1 MKTAR
6 YIPMLAAA
14 AAALLAVSCVKNKLF
29 DTPHPDHG
37 TITVLADWSARGQG
51 IDIPAT
57 WSVSV
62 GDYTGTETG
71 ATHTPDRL
79 FEPGPYSLT
88 VWNPADGIAVSGTTA
103 TVAPTFIVHST
114 RVPEETGGLII
125 SDPGWFF
132 THTQQVTIE
141 KDRDHLFVAPMQQ
154 QVRELTLVI
163 EPSGDAAGRITK
175 IAAELSGA
183 AGTLDFA
190 TGTYGTPSTV
200 PFSFTKITSGADAG
214 KWAGTVR
221 LLGIAGSEQRL
232 TGEISYEDNNP
243 LPSTL
248 ESDLT
253 EALAAF
259 NTGKDEPLT
268 LGGTIVKTPDAAEFT
283 EFEVSDWKTVEND
296 DIYADMKQ

>member
-6 YIPMLAAA
+6 YIPMLTAV
-14 AAALLAVSCVKNKLF
+14 AAALLAVSCIKNKLF

-37 TITVLADWSARGQG
+37 TITVLADWAARGEG

-79 FEPGPYSLT
+79 FEPGPYNLA

-103 TVAPTFIVHST
+103 TIAPTFIVHST
-114 RVPEETGGLII
+114 RAPEETGGLII

-132 THTQQVTIE
+132 THTQQVTVE

-163 EPSGDAAGRITK
+163 EPSGDAAGRIRK

-190 TGTYGTPSTV
+190 TGTYGKPSTV
-200 PFSFTKITSGADAG
+200 NFSFTKITSGADAG
-214 KWAGTVR
+214 KWTATVR
-221 LLGIAGSEQRL
+221 LLGTAGSVQKL
-232 TGEISYEDNNP
+232 TGEIRYADNNP
-243 LPSTL
+243 RPSTL
-248 ESDLT
+248 DSDLT
-253 EALAAF
+253 ASLAAF
-259 NTGKDEPLT
+259 NDDKSEPLT
-268 LGGTIVKTPDAAEFT
+268 LGSTLVETPEEAEISGFGIIGWETVNGGDASA
-283 EFEVSDWKTVEND
+283 KL
-296 DIYADMKQ
+296 